1 MKKATK
7 EMGLKLSERIDEY
20 CGIIQYR
27 LLDESGKNGGRKWR
41 AVLKEELEAF
51 TLVVMFH
58 CQQIYLPVNKNK
70 KPKHEKHRMDR

>member
-1 MKKATK
+1 MTK
-7 EMGLKLSERIDEY
+7 TTRELEKKLSERIDEY

-27 LLDESGKNGGRKWR
+27 LLDESGKNGGRKWS

-58 CQQIYLPVNKNK
+58 CQQIYLPVNKTKNK
-70 KPKHEKHRMDR
+70 TKT

>member
-1 MKKATK
+1 MKKSTK
-7 EMGLKLSERIDEY
+7 ELEKKLSERIDEY

-51 TLVVMFH
+51 TLVVLFH
-58 CQQIYLPVNKNK
+58 FHQFYLPVNKTK
-70 KPKHEKHRMDR
+70 TKTKT